1 MAVTFLNKD
10 AYGGRVYPFHVE
22 PVKRDV
28 MGYLLSGVE
37 AGVVVTQGT
46 PILANDD
53 NKTAVICKHAKVTK
67 KVSTTKF
74 VVDYVGYL
82 AVGDKVFC
90 SGAETPVLSDISAI
104 NYDTKEITLKAANSQ
119 LDAGKVMVEGVMQE
133 TTVVAK
139 NIPNRIVARSQKMTV
154 TDKSVSATHQAI
166 VISNV
171 VDYPDEWLNKTAFP
185 GSTLLA
191 GCPLI
196 LFMKQ

>member
-1 MAVTFLNKD
+1 MAVTFLNKNE
-10 AYGGRVYPFHVE
+10 YGGRVYPFHVE

-28 MGYLLSGVE
+28 MGYQLDGVE

-46 PILANDD
+46 PIVADD
-53 NKTAVICKHAKVTK
+53 DTKKAVICKHAKVVK

-74 VVDYVGYL
+74 VVEYVGYL

-90 SGAETPVLSDISAI
+90 SGAASPVLSEIASI

-119 LDAGKVMVEGVMQE
+119 LDAGKIMVEGI
-133 TTVVAK
+133 TDDSSVVAK
-139 NIPNRIVARSQKMTV
+139 HTPNRIVARTQTMSVK
-154 TDKSVSATHQAI
+154 DKSVSATHQAI

-171 VDYPDEWLNKTAFP
+171 VDYPDEWLNKTTFK